1 MSKKSKLT
9 RNLISLIFIA
19 YGIDSVVRVL
29 LELADLDL
37 GSGVAVAIASV
48 VGVLMFVLGL
58 MGLFKAKIETC
69 RIIAVIVCILSAAA
83 FLMGLLGLSFQTQ
96 MLVQAL
102 LAWIYFDCT

>member
-1 MSKKSKLT
+1 MSKKGKLT

-37 GSGVAVAIASV
+37 GSAIAVAISSV

-58 MGLFKAKIETC
+58 MGLLKAKIEAC
-69 RIIAVIVCILSAAA
+69 RVIAVIVCILSAAA

>member
-37 GSGVAVAIASV
+37 GSAVAVAIASV

-83 FLMGLLGLSFQTQ
+83 FLMGLLALSFQTQ

>member
-37 GSGVAVAIASV
+37 GSAVAVAIASG

>member
-37 GSGVAVAIASV
+37 GSAVAVAIASV

-58 MGLFKAKIETC
+58 MVLFKAKIEIC
-69 RIIAVIVCILSAAA
+69 SFIAVLVCILSAAA